1 MAQDG
6 ILRYPLKERIQTE
19 VSLGLY
25 SKEIMSLFISSFIL
39 AIAFCAP
46 PGVVT
51 AETVRRG
58 AARGFFPALFVQFG
72 SLVGDTTWAIIAL
85 TGLAFLIQN
94 NIAKIILSLIGIVL
108 MLKLAWDALK
118 DARDGKEL
126 DTSASNNSARGDF
139 STGAF
144 LSLGN
149 PMNIVF
155 WTGLGTTV
163 FASLSGKPAPI
174 HFAIFFAGFLS
185 GAVLCCFV
193 LASLVAWGRKFVTT
207 NFFRWVNLTCG
218 LALGY
223 FAVQL
228 GWKLLQNLS

>member
-1 MAQDG
+1 MT
-6 ILRYPLKERIQTE
+6 ICNKQTE
-19 VSLGLY
+19 ACLGLS
-25 SKEIMSLFISSFIL
+25 SKEIMSLFVSSFIL

-58 AARGFFPALFVQFG
+58 AARGFVPALFVQFG

-85 TGLAFLIQN
+85 TGLAFLVQN
-94 NIAKIILSLIGIVL
+94 NIAKIILSVIGVLL
-108 MLKLAWDALK
+108 MLKLAWDAIT
-118 DARDGKEL
+118 DARQGKEL
-126 DTSASNNSARGDF
+126 DTSPSASRRGDF
-139 STGAF
+139 ATGAF

-163 FASLSGKPAPI
+163 FASLSGKPQTAD
-174 HFAIFFAGFLS
+174 FAIFFAGFLS
-185 GAVLCCFV
+185 GAITWCFIM
-193 LASLVAWGRKFVTT
+193 AGIVAWGRKFVTST
-207 NFFRWVNLTCG
+207 FFRWVNLACG
-218 LALGY
+218 LALGF

-228 GWKLLQNLS
+228 GLNLLQNLQ

>member
-1 MAQDG
+1 
-6 ILRYPLKERIQTE
+6 
-19 VSLGLY
+19 
-25 SKEIMSLFISSFIL
+25 MSLFISSFIL

-46 PGVVT
+46 PGVIT

-58 AARGFFPALFVQFG
+58 AARGFIPALFVQFG

-85 TGLAFLIQN
+85 TGLAFLVQN
-94 NIAKIILSLIGIVL
+94 NIAKIILSLIGILL
-108 MLKLAWDALK
+108 MLKLAWDAIK
-118 DARDGKEL
+118 DARTGKEL
-126 DTSASNNSARGDF
+126 DTTSSPSGRGDF

-174 HFAIFFAGFLS
+174 HFAVFFAGFLL
-185 GAVLCCFV
+185 GAITWCFIM
-193 LASLVAWGRKFVTT
+193 AGLVAFGRKFVTGP
-207 NFFRWVNLTCG
+207 FFRWVNLTCG
-218 LALGY
+218 IALGF
-223 FAVQL
+223 FALQL
-228 GWKLLQNLS
+228 GWNLVQNLV

>member
-1 MAQDG
+1 MRVLL
-6 ILRYPLKERIQTE
+6 LRTRIDRLMWGRPRYASVCLQKKT
-19 VSLGLY
+19 
-25 SKEIMSLFISSFIL
+25 MSLFLSSFIL

-46 PGVVT
+46 PGVIT

-85 TGLAFLIQN
+85 TGLAFIVQN
-94 NIAKIILSLIGIVL
+94 SLAKIILSLVGILL
-108 MLKLAWDALK
+108 MLKLAWNAIQDAHHGK
-118 DARDGKEL
+118 DLVATD
-126 DTSASNNSARGDF
+126 ANNHRGDF
-139 STGAF
+139 ANGAF

-163 FASLSGKPAPI
+163 FTSISGRPQPSD
-174 HFAIFFAGFLS
+174 FALFFAGFLG
-185 GAVLCCFV
+185 GAIVWCFV
-193 LASLVAWGRKFVTT
+193 MAGLVAWGRRYVTGS
-207 NFFRWVNLTCG
+207 FFRWVNLGCG
-218 LALGY
+218 IALGY

-228 GWKLLQNLS
+228 GVNLLRNLQ

>member
-1 MAQDG
+1 
-6 ILRYPLKERIQTE
+6 
-19 VSLGLY
+19 
-25 SKEIMSLFISSFIL
+25 MSLFISSFIL

-58 AARGFFPALFVQFG
+58 AARGFVPALFVQFG

-108 MLKLAWDALK
+108 MLKLAWDAIK
-118 DARDGKEL
+118 DAREGKEL
-126 DTSASNNSARGDF
+126 DMSASTSMRGDF

-163 FASLSGKPAPI
+163 FASLSGKPAPV

-185 GAVLCCFV
+185 GAVLWCFV
-193 LASLVAWGRKFVTT
+193 MAALIAWGRKFVTP
-207 NFFRWVNLTCG
+207 NFFRGVNLTCG
-218 LALGY
+218 IALGY
-223 FAVQL
+223 FALQL
-228 GWKLLQNLS
+228 GWKLIQNLS